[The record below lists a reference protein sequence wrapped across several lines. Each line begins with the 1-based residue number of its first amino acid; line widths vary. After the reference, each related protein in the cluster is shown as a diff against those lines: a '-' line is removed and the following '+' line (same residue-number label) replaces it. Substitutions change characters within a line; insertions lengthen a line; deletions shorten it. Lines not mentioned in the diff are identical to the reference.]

1 MRFQHLLGAA
11 AIAAALSGCAN
22 KYDTVTPE
30 LRASMLADLRAGRM
44 SLDCGAKC
52 TLTWFAQAASIH
64 SVDIAE
70 QWQDLAVRVM
80 QIGYG
85 NDLAYYYLGQA
96 AQGLGYHQAAI
107 AYYNNALAI
116 ATGADPL
123 MKCETAQGE
132 GNDPCQGVDI
142 AGSIPVLV
150 QASRDALAQQ
160 AASVRHR
167 RPRSSVQPAS
177 ASSGP
182 GWAAPPPAGAPA
194 AGGPGWA
201 APPPAASAG
210 GGAGGAAWAAPPPA
224 Q

>member
-1 MRFQHLLGAA
+1 
-11 AIAAALSGCAN
+11 
-22 KYDTVTPE
+22 
-30 LRASMLADLRAGRM
+30 
-44 SLDCGAKC
+44 
-52 TLTWFAQAASIH
+52 
-64 SVDIAE
+64 
-70 QWQDLAVRVM
+70 VRVM

-167 RPRSSVQPAS
+167 RPRSNVQPAS
-177 ASSGP
+177 AGP